1 MKKHWKKAVSI
12 GCAACMLVSTMPVT
26 GMNLIVEAQGV
37 GTKIDGVVISGI
49 WGTCAWELKDG
60 VLTINGGVAES
71 LVDNGAPWN
80 DIKGD
85 IYKVNITGNIAFDKN
100 GINLRGLFSGCERMT
115 EIQGLEK
122 MDTSQ
127 VTDMSGMFFG
137 CRSLTKLDVSGLNT
151 SQVTNMSYMFSGCN
165 ELIEL
170 DVRGLD
176 TRQVTDMSG
185 MFFECRSLT
194 KLDVS
199 GFDTSQVTD
208 MGYMFEGC
216 KGLKE
221 VDVSGFDTSQV
232 ADMSYMFWGNGSLT
246 ELDVSGFDTSQVT
259 GMSYMFVGCELLKQ
273 IDMGNWDISKLESW
287 YGMFSRLRINC
298 IMLPSVLSSKI
309 EWLDELSSC
318 LNSGYWKDVTDD
330 IIYTNETD
338 IVWKAGHK
346 YILKSVSSKQDSVT
360 GITIKKQDD
369 SMMDADIELK
379 VSDVT
384 ANEDYTDY
392 IQVVDKLGKT
402 NCLFD
407 IALEKDGTAIQPDG
421 TVLVSIPLPDGMSET
436 AKVYR
441 IAEDGTATDMNEAFA
456 DGYLTFA
463 TDHFSVYAV
472 VDENAVLG
480 DVNGDGKFNMADAAL
495 VRRYVANMDVSVD
508 TSAADVNKD
517 GKIDMVD
524 YALMRRA
531 LANWDVEL
539 K

>member
-1 MKKHWKKAVSI
+1 MKKQWKRAVSI
-12 GCAACMLVSTMPVT
+12 GCAACMLASTMPVT
-26 GMNLIVEAQGV
+26 GFNLVAEAQGIETQSDEAATS
-37 GTKIDGVVISGI
+37 GT
-49 WGTCAWELKDG
+49 WGTCEWNLDEDG
-60 VLTINGGVAES
+60 VLTISGGVAES
-71 LVDNGAPWN
+71 LRYEDVPWI
-80 DIKGD
+80 DIRED
-85 IYKVNITGNIAFDKN
+85 IEKVNITGNITFDKE
-100 GINLRGLFSGCERMT
+100 GISLNGLFWRCENLT
-115 EIQGLEK
+115 EIQGLEN
-122 MDTSQ
+122 
-127 VTDMSGMFFG
+127 
-137 CRSLTKLDVSGLNT
+137 LDT
-151 SQVTNMSYMFSGCN
+151 SQVTNMSEMFLGCSG
-165 ELIEL
+165 LK
-170 DVRGLD
+170 D
-176 TRQVTDMSG
+176 
-185 MFFECRSLT
+185 
-194 KLDVS
+194 LDVS
-199 GFDTSQVTD
+199 GFDTSQVTS
-208 MGYMFEGC
+208 MSEMFLGC
-216 KGLKE
+216 SGLK
-221 VDVSGFDTSQV
+221 
-232 ADMSYMFWGNGSLT
+232 

-259 GMSYMFVGCELLKQ
+259 SMSYMFGGCKLLKQ

-287 YGMFSRLRINC
+287 DTMFSRSTINC
-298 IMLPSVLSSKI
+298 IILPSVLPSKA
-309 EWLDELSSC
+309 EWLDALSWWLS
-318 LNSGYWKDVTDD
+318 SGYWQDVTDD
-330 IIYTNETD
+330 VIYTNETD